1 MNSVF
6 TEGGGMVAGI
16 QGQDDKVTSQRTD
29 PSLGASCADCDGV
42 LEDVVRDRFRS
53 PRWVTL
59 DTIFL
64 KFLF

>member
-1 MNSVF
+1 
-6 TEGGGMVAGI
+6 MVAGI

-29 PSLGASCADCDGV
+29 LSLGASRADCDGV
-42 LEDVVRDRFRS
+42 LEDVVRNRLRC

-59 DTIFL
+59 DAIFL